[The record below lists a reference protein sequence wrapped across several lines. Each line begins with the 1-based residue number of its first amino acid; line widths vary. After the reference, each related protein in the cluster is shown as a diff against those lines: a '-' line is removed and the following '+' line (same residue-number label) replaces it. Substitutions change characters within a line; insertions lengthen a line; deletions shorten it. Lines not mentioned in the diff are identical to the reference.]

1 MVLCRP
7 DVSHLSGS
15 LGKGKGY
22 KYGAP
27 DGASFDESPG
37 LLKGVE
43 GPTED
48 FDPFG
53 DGAGDFPEVLS
64 PGPDAGNFH
73 G

>member
-22 KYGAP
+22 KYEAP
-27 DGASFDESPG
+27 DGALFDEGPA
-37 LLKGVE
+37 LKGAD
-43 GPTED
+43 GPTDD

-53 DGAGDFPEVLS
+53 DGAGDFPDVFA
-64 PGPDAGNFH
+64 PGPDAG
-73 G
+73 